1 MRSDPSRPAPRPRA
15 GGGPESFGK
24 DRRILRRAEY
34 LETYATGRRYVGR
47 WLVLFAREG
56 GGERARLG
64 VTVTRKS
71 GGAVVRNRLRRRL
84 RELFRR
90 TAPFSSAI
98 DVVVNVRPG
107 AEAAPFAE
115 IAADFAQLTRKAGA
129 GGGA

>member
-1 MRSDPSRPAPRPRA
+1 MRSDPIRPAPRPRA
-15 GGGPESFGK
+15 ARGPESFGK
-24 DRRILRRAEY
+24 DRRILRRSEY

-47 WLVLFAREG
+47 WLVVFSREG
-56 GGERARLG
+56 TGPCARLG

-71 GGAVVRNRLRRRL
+71 GPAVVRNRLRRRL

-90 TAPFSSAI
+90 TAAFPDAV

-107 AEAAPFAE
+107 AEIAPFAE
-115 IAADFAQLTRKAGA
+115 IAADFARLARKAGA